1 MFSWRCDI
9 ASKVEWLTCHLKI
22 YSNNRGNWMKLLCFR
37 LEQLTLCKN
46 MRTIEE
52 SPLVWFLFNVL
63 PNVHSARKRSM
74 LVTVEIAVNATKGPQ
89 CRWTLLWFD
98 QWLDWML
105 WVRCVCQGLHCHER
119 KERYHLKDPESI
131 KQQYNLCEDMVPLN
145 RFRIQYIQW
154 SIVGFRGYRVL
165 AAVAALKQ
173 AILYCFVFLLRTSS
187 TLCSYHIQFPN
198 FPCVY
203 PYFWNVMACHG
214 ILA

>member
-1 MFSWRCDI
+1 MGT
-9 ASKVEWLTCHLKI
+9 EWNCYVSAWSNWLCVRTWELLRSLLWFGSFLMCFPTFIRRESVPCWSQLKLQ
-22 YSNNRGNWMKLLCFR
+22 WMLR
-37 LEQLTLCKN
+37 
-46 MRTIEE
+46 R
-52 SPLVWFLFNVL
+52 
-63 PNVHSARKRSM
+63 VHSA
-74 LVTVEIAVNATKGPQ
+74 VEHYY
-89 CRWTLLWFD
+89 
-98 QWLDWML
+98 
-105 WVRCVCQGLHCHER
+105 VRCVCQGLHCHER